1 MNGGWI
7 NLLLLSGLPLLV
19 LGVAMGGSFLK
30 PGPRR
35 WIERFVIVPVVCI
48 AAVAYLA
55 NRLMAHDHNG
65 TLISGA
71 VLIGLAL
78 NFAWLG
84 FGRRAWANLT
94 KKHPGTGTS
103 Q

>member
-7 NLLLLSGLPLLV
+7 NLLLLSGLPILV
-19 LGVAMGGSFLK
+19 LGVAMAGSFLK
-30 PGPRR
+30 PDQRR
-35 WIERFVIVPVVCI
+35 WAERFVIVPVVTI

-71 VLIGLAL
+71 ILIGLAL
-78 NFAWLG
+78 NFAWVL
-84 FGRRAWANLT
+84 FGRRTWAGLT
-94 KKHPGTGTS
+94 KKHSGTGTS